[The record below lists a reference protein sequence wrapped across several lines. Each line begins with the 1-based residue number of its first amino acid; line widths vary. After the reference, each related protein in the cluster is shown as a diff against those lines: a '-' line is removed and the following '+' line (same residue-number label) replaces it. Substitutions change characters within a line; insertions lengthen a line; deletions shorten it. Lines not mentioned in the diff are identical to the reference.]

1 MHNPRSHQ
9 AAAVSF
15 LDWLGLLWTLAVLV
29 AYLRS
34 AAAGLGL

>member
-1 MHNPRSHQ
+1 MTWR
-9 AAAVSF
+9 
-15 LDWLGLLWTLAVLV
+15 DWLGIAWTLAVLV